1 MINFFNISPLKRL
14 TKSLKRSD
22 GRNSFGRITSY
33 HRGGGVKRRYRIIDF
48 KREIL
53 DIPGFVRR
61 IEYDPIRNSYIALI
75 CYANG
80 ILSYILASEN
90 LGIGAMLL
98 NTKQYYSDYTN
109 SSSLILKN
117 YPIGSFI
124 HNLELSPGEGAKICR
139 SAGSYAQILKKVGLT
154 HVIIKLKSGEHR
166 LVNCN
171 SFASFGVVSNS
182 NFKNISLHKAG
193 QARLL
198 GRRPIVRGVAM
209 NPIDHPHGGNTSGG
223 RPSVSPWGKLAKGGK
238 TRSANKSSNN
248 FIIKKRLF

>member
-1 MINFFNISPLKRL
+1 MINFFNTSPLKRL
-14 TKSLKRSD
+14 TKNLRRSD

-33 HRGGGVKRRYRIIDF
+33 HRGGGAKRRYRLVDF
-48 KREIL
+48 KRYLL
-53 DIPGFVRR
+53 DIPAFVRR

-80 ILSYILASEN
+80 ILSYIIASEN
-90 LGIGAMLL
+90 LSTGAMIA
-98 NTKQYYSDYTN
+98 NTKQYYTDYTN
-109 SSSLILKN
+109 GSSLLIKN
-117 YPIGSFI
+117 FPIGSFI
-124 HNLELSPGEGAKICR
+124 YNLELVPGEGAKICR
-139 SAGSYAQILKKVGLT
+139 AAGSYAQILKKIGSHYAIV
-154 HVIIKLKSGEHR
+154 KLKSGEHR
-166 LVNCN
+166 LINCN
-171 SFASFGVVSNS
+171 SFATSGIVSNT

-238 TRSANKSSNN
+238 TRSNKKNSNN
-248 FIIKKRLF
+248 FIVKKRLL